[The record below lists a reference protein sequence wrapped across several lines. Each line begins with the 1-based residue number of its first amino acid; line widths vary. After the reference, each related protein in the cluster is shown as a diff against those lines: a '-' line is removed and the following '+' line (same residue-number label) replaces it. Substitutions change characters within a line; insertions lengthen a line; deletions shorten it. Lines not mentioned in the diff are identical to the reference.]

1 MIQRK
6 FIPGS
11 QWLYFKIYTGVKTAD
26 EVLAHTIRP
35 FLRELY
41 AERWIDGSFFIRYND
56 PDFHIRLR
64 LHIDRFENYA
74 LSSGVSKRRFSLWW
88 KTGLL

>member
-64 LHIDRFENYA
+64 LHIDRFEKP

>member
-56 PDFHIRLR
+56 PDSISVCGSTSTDSRTTP
-64 LHIDRFENYA
+64 